1 MSSYG
6 RRDTPS
12 LNRGIAQSND
22 SVPMDAWVF
31 IADRITNATGLL
43 ASIPRTVDNE
53 EQVVEAIVSSAIMS
67 ERLV

>member
-1 MSSYG
+1 
-6 RRDTPS
+6 
-12 LNRGIAQSND
+12 
-22 SVPMDAWVF
+22 MDAWTF
-31 IADRITNATGLL
+31 IVDRITNATGLL